1 MDWLTP
7 IINTLVGAGIG
18 VGSVLLADRLR
29 WNRDRIRDREEARQ
43 EAYAAF
49 LAALGDAYQALYDL
63 ARANRASVTP
73 RATPSSTVAHDVFR
87 TSNLYPLRYRLVL
100 IAPRDVVEP
109 TNQAFWNL
117 RALRDLVAAG
127 ASPETD
133 DLRRGLHEYL
143 EAAEEAQAAMR
154 RDIGTSWQHD

>member
-109 TNQAFWNL
+109 PTRRSGICVPFATWWL
-117 RALRDLVAAG
+117 RVPALKRTTSVAAC
-127 ASPETD
+127 
-133 DLRRGLHEYL
+133 
-143 EAAEEAQAAMR
+143 
-154 RDIGTSWQHD
+154 TST